1 MPPLSSSLLSFLHG
15 RCTCC
20 YGRMA
25 EVSRRLGS
33 GVYRFSA
40 IRNAPTHSVPCA
52 EDRPHETMSVVA
64 AAATSIIGARTC
76 KAKVTGQGIYECH
89 PVSTRDSQASSW
101 EPERK
106 NLKENA
112 QECTEIEHIDQILSR
127 LKHENRLGYGTLL
140 WSSSDLLLLDF
151 NAKPAIKLA
160 TVQDSELRRSPLYL
174 WPSVQP
180 LSQGNLVTV
189 HRMMCWNSRG
199 VVMATLHPEIFGS
212 PRQLRAFSTVML
224 NLAEEQS
231 GGFRHYPE
239 VSTRAYSWRSK
250 NNQSDSPPLHRSRT
264 AYYDIL
270 RVSPSATQSQI
281 KTAYYKQSFIYHP
294 DKNPDNEEATQRF
307 SDITEAY
314 GVLGSMALRRKYDR
328 GILSGSDVQ
337 GPGRPSDRE
346 ATSSNRASGP
356 QQYQQQQRSRRFSNV
371 GGKAMF
377 DFDAF
382 FQAHYGEQLQREKEL
397 RARRAQYQQKQ
408 QQDYKQWKLGKML
421 EITVGVLLAMGG
433 VIFFSI
439 TRS

>member
-1 MPPLSSSLLSFLHG
+1 
-15 RCTCC
+15 
-20 YGRMA
+20 MA

-40 IRNAPTHSVPCA
+40 IRNAPTHSIPCA
-52 EDRPHETMSVVA
+52 EDRPHETMSVA
-64 AAATSIIGARTC
+64 AAATSIIGARTF

-89 PVSTRDSQASSW
+89 PLSTRDSQASSW
-101 EPERK
+101 EPERN

-112 QECTEIEHIDQILSR
+112 QECTETEHIHQILSR

-140 WSSSDLLLLDF
+140 WSSSDFLLLDI
-151 NAKPAIKLA
+151 NAKPVIILA

-180 LSQGNLVTV
+180 LSKGNLVTV

-212 PRQLRAFSTVML
+212 PQQLQAFSTVML
-224 NLAEEQS
+224 TEQQS
-231 GGFRHYPE
+231 GRFRPHPE
-239 VSTRAYSWRSK
+239 VLYSTRTYSWRSK
-250 NNQSDSPPLHRSRT
+250 NNQSDFPPLHRSRT

-307 SDITEAY
+307 SEITEAY
-314 GVLGSMALRRKYDR
+314 SVLGSMALRRKYDH
-328 GILSGSDVQ
+328 GILSG
-337 GPGRPSDRE
+337 
-346 ATSSNRASGP
+346 NRASGP
-356 QQYQQQQRSRRFSNV
+356 QQHQQQQRSRRFSNV

>member
-1 MPPLSSSLLSFLHG
+1 
-15 RCTCC
+15 
-20 YGRMA
+20 MA

-40 IRNAPTHSVPCA
+40 IRNAPTHSIPCA
-52 EDRPHETMSVVA
+52 EDRPHETMSA
-64 AAATSIIGARTC
+64 AAATSIIGARTF

-101 EPERK
+101 EPELN
-106 NLKENA
+106 NLKDNA
-112 QECTEIEHIDQILSR
+112 QECTETEHIDQILSR
-127 LKHENRLGYGTLL
+127 LKHENRLRYGTLL
-140 WSSSDLLLLDF
+140 WSSSDLLLLDID
-151 NAKPAIKLA
+151 AKPAIKLA
-160 TVQDSELRRSPLYL
+160 TVQDSELRRSPLYP
-174 WPSVQP
+174 WPSVQS

-199 VVMATLHPEIFGS
+199 VVMATLHPEVFGS
-212 PRQLRAFSTVML
+212 PQQLRAFSTVML
-224 NLAEEQS
+224 ILAEQQS
-231 GGFRHYPE
+231 GRFRPHPE
-239 VSTRAYSWRSK
+239 VLYSTRTYSWRSK
-250 NNQSDSPPLHRSRT
+250 NNQSDFPPLHRSRT

-307 SDITEAY
+307 SEITEAY
-314 GVLGSMALRRKYDR
+314 SVLGSMALRRKYDR
-328 GILSGSDVQ
+328 GILSGSDIQ
-337 GPGRPSDRE
+337 GAGRPSERE
-346 ATSSNRASGP
+346 TTSSNRASGP
-356 QQYQQQQRSRRFSNV
+356 QQRQQQQRSPRFSNV